1 MELGMYAENM
11 ISNYEN
17 PTNKHAMKEPTAKA
31 HEENVSCG
39 DRIDVYIKIE
49 AGKVKEM
56 SFEGSGCVISMGTAN
71 MLSEEMRG
79 KSLAEIERVDKEHL
93 LKIISIDPGPVR
105 MHCATLSLRALKR
118 AVFDFEKKPV
128 DDATKEL

>member
-17 PTNKHAMKEPTAKA
+17 PSNKHSIKEPTAKA
-31 HEENVSCG
+31 HEENISCG
-39 DRIDVYIKIE
+39 DRIDVYLKIE
-49 AGKVKEM
+49 ANKVKEM

-71 MLSEEMRG
+71 MLSDEARG
-79 KSLAEIERVDKEHL
+79 KSLAEIERMGREQL

-118 AVFDFEKKPV
+118 AVFGFEKKPV
-128 DDATKEL
+128 DEATKDL